1 MVDNIKKVI
10 EDDGTI
16 RYYLGDLHHNPEG
29 PAVIGFAGR
38 HKEYWIKGLRHRIDG
53 PAIEYLDGDYE
64 YWEEGRLHNLQ
75 GPAKCIDGVVEYWID
90 GRKYANEDEYIMKL
104 FEMGYVN
111 GNALIVGKAKS
122 YNVLKI
128 RI

>member
-1 MVDNIKKVI
+1 MADNIKKVI
-10 EDDGTI
+10 EDDGGI

-38 HKEYWIKGLRHRIDG
+38 HKEYWFKGLRHRIEG

-90 GRKYANEDEYIMKL
+90 GLQYLSEDEYIMKL

-111 GNALIVGKAKS
+111 GKKFTSGRKD
-122 YNVLKI
+122 
-128 RI
+128 

>member
-1 MVDNIKKVI
+1 MPANIKKVI

-29 PAVIGFAGR
+29 PAVIAYDGE
-38 HKEYWIKGLRHRIDG
+38 HNEYGIKGLRHRIDG

-90 GRKYANEDEYIMKL
+90 GLQYLSEDEYIMKL

-111 GNALIVGKAKS
+111 GKKFTSGRKD
-122 YNVLKI
+122 
-128 RI
+128 